1 MNPSFSDSDKTFLK
15 AAGISASGP
24 SDNSDVFSPQEM
36 QSRVDRLKREGKLP
50 TLDAFMAAFHNA
62 AGINNAPSAGD
73 CGEPSHS
80 TPAGVP
86 ICSECGRSTRN
97 MEQLV
102 CKPCESGTRLLLT
115 AADRKL
121 LRQMGIS
128 R

>member
-1 MNPSFSDSDKTFLK
+1 
-15 AAGISASGP
+15 
-24 SDNSDVFSPQEM
+24 
-36 QSRVDRLKREGKLP
+36 
-50 TLDAFMAAFHNA
+50 
-62 AGINNAPSAGD
+62 
-73 CGEPSHS
+73 
-80 TPAGVP
+80 
-86 ICSECGRSTRN
+86 